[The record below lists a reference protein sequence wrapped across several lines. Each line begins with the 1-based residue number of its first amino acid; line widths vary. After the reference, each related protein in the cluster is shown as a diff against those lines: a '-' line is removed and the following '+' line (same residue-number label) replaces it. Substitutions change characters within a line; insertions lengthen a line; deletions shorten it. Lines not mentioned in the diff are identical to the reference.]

1 VAVAAYRRKT
11 FNNDRLY
18 DNYIEE
24 EESEEEIGFIRASSW
39 NSPCNSHILTPLALK

>member
-24 EESEEEIGFIRASSW
+24 EGRHNGGLIYFGSSYKH
-39 NSPCNSHILTPLALK
+39 CQHDLADH